1 MTEAEL
7 RDIGGVAASARLIRV
22 VLGVGAAF
30 FLMAGVLL
38 LASPDAFAEWIGLEP
53 KPDSGGL
60 ADPSGREAVAWALRM
75 LGAGLLGLAGQMWL
89 VRRAGDH
96 PVLGAAAVMVVAGG
110 AMTILTITLPG
121 EWTPLRWA
129 LLGAGAVFILA
140 YVVLLAASRRA

>member
-7 RDIGGVAASARLIRV
+7 RDIGGVSASARLIRV
-22 VLGVGAAF
+22 VLGVGAVF
-30 FLMAGVLL
+30 FLIAGVLL
-38 LASPDAFAEWIGLEP
+38 LAIPDTFAAWIGLESS
-53 KPDSGGL
+53 D
-60 ADPSGREAVAWALRM
+60 AVAWALRM

-110 AMTILTITLPG
+110 VMTILTITLPG

-129 LLGAGAVFILA
+129 LLGAGTAFIFA
-140 YVVLLAASRRA
+140 YVVLLAASRRS